1 MKIKILFIFL
11 LGSITT
17 SFAQDSVALS
27 FDQFNL
33 LVATNHPVSKQAF
46 LLPEMAKSQ
55 LKIARGSFDPSIQFD
70 IDQKQTKG
78 INTYK
83 YIEPELKIPTL
94 IGLDFKTGI
103 EQSSGTSVNP
113 EIGKFDPNTGKTSDV
128 NYGLFYAGFQLPVLR
143 GLLTDQRRIEL
154 RQAKLMIDFNQAEQ
168 VKIVNKLF
176 LNAAKDYWNWF
187 AAYQKFNYIK
197 SGLDLAQ
204 NRLNFIKS
212 RIKEG
217 EEKPI
222 DSVEAF
228 TELKRREVQFLE
240 ANLELMNSRTI
251 VSAYLWDENANP
263 LQLLPSSKPMALGT
277 NLVKYNQDTLLR
289 LIDFASNNHPEMRKF
304 SLKINQLE
312 LDRKLAIENLK
323 PQLNF
328 SYLPFQT
335 YTNGN
340 KEEVE
345 GLFAK
350 NYKFGMSFKSSLFLR
365 KERGKFQLSTLK
377 IKETNLAFQQG
388 KRELSN
394 GVLIAFNE
402 LENIE
407 KLRAIQQALVENAS
421 LLRDAEITRFD
432 AGESSLFLVNQRER
446 TLIEAQSKLAEL
458 IAKYAFAKTN
468 LYFAAGIIN

>member
-1 MKIKILFIFL
+1 V
-11 LGSITT
+11 
-17 SFAQDSVALS
+17 QY
-27 FDQFNL
+27 Q
-33 LVATNHPVSKQAF
+33 
-46 LLPEMAKSQ
+46 
-55 LKIARGSFDPSIQFD
+55 
-70 IDQKQTKG
+70 
-78 INTYK
+78 
-83 YIEPELKIPTL
+83 
-94 IGLDFKTGI
+94 
-103 EQSSGTSVNP
+103 
-113 EIGKFDPNTGKTSDV
+113 
-128 NYGLFYAGFQLPVLR
+128 LFYAGISVPVLR
-143 GLLTDQRRIEL
+143 GLITDPRRNAL
-154 RQAKLMIDFNQAEQ
+154 RQAQLLQTLNEAEQ
-168 VKIVNKLF
+168 VSLINKLF
-176 LNAAKDYWNWF
+176 LASAKDYWDWQQS
-187 AAYQKFNYIK
+187 YQKYVLMQQNFV
-197 SGLDLAQ
+197 LADT
-204 NRLNFIKS
+204 RLNFIKS

-277 NLVKYNQDTLLR
+277 NLIKYNQDTLLR

-365 KERGKFQLSTLK
+365 KER
-377 IKETNLAFQQG
+377 
-388 KRELSN
+388 
-394 GVLIAFNE
+394 
-402 LENIE
+402 
-407 KLRAIQQALVENAS
+407 NA
-421 LLRDAEITRFD
+421 
-432 AGESSLFLVNQRER
+432 
-446 TLIEAQSKLAEL
+446 
-458 IAKYAFAKTN
+458 
-468 LYFAAGIIN
+468 

>member
-1 MKIKILFIFL
+1 ML
-11 LGSITT
+11 
-17 SFAQDSVALS
+17 
-27 FDQFNL
+27 
-33 LVATNHPVSKQAF
+33 
-46 LLPEMAKSQ
+46 
-55 LKIARGSFDPSIQFD
+55 
-70 IDQKQTKG
+70 
-78 INTYK
+78 
-83 YIEPELKIPTL
+83 
-94 IGLDFKTGI
+94 
-103 EQSSGTSVNP
+103 
-113 EIGKFDPNTGKTSDV
+113 
-128 NYGLFYAGFQLPVLR
+128 
-143 GLLTDQRRIEL
+143 
-154 RQAKLMIDFNQAEQ
+154 DFNQAEQ
-168 VKIVNKLF
+168 IKIINKLF
-176 LNAAKDYWNWF
+176 LSAAKDYWNWF

-228 TELKRREVQFLE
+228 TELKRREVQLLE
-240 ANLELMNSRTI
+240 ANLELMNYRTI

-263 LQLLPSSKPMALGT
+263 VQLLSSSKPMATGT

-289 LIDFASNNHPEMRKF
+289 LIDFASNKHPDMLKF

-312 LDRKLAIENLK
+312 LDKKLAIENLK

-340 KEEVE
+340 KEEVV
-345 GLFAK
+345 GLFSN
-350 NYKFGMSFKSSLFLR
+350 NYKLGMSFKSSLFLR
-365 KERGKFQLSTLK
+365 KERGKYQLTTLK
-377 IKETNLAFQQG
+377 IKEANLAFQQS

-421 LLRDAEITRFD
+421 LLREAEIMRFE

-446 TLIEAQSKLAEL
+446 TLIEAQAKLAEL

-468 LYFAAGIIN
+468 LYLAAGIFN